1 MDKAFTVSLC
11 NPDKEVYV
19 ALDLPAEPYALLDVW
34 ERLRPAP
41 GTQVEWEIED
51 YGEFHILFPS
61 LQSGE
66 NLPALN
72 LLAEQL
78 SGLDERQRTA
88 FEGLVRLDSIRSSDI
103 PLSTFIALVEQAKHC
118 HVVPEATDDTR
129 LGRFYAAN
137 GFIPEVVGMPDT
149 AFELLDFKRLGR
161 RIRQA
166 EGGIF
171 TRGGY
176 VVPDGAWQP
185 SQNPEPRAAPEPP
198 AGIFRLK
205 LRLGEEQAKLTLPAG
220 RELVEV
226 RERMESIGLSAC
238 AVASFHSRVPQI
250 PAEWVT
256 PERLEALNCLAQR
269 LAALA
274 EQESLALTKY
284 KAVLEASPIS
294 SLEEAIALTERLD
307 AYNLDR
313 KPATPEDVA
322 REELSC
328 VMMEED
334 VTLIERYLNIYGY
347 GEALIQQYEG
357 ELTNYGPLTR
367 ADGRPVQEPLPSHP
381 GLNSIGMRCP

>member
-1 MDKAFTVSLC
+1 MKQIEKHPASEKLLQQITEAAINALALGG
-11 NPDKEVYV
+11 PDKIGDEAPMEAGVLLI
-19 ALDLPAEPYALLDVW
+19 AKAWGLPQESQQASLELI
-34 ERLRPAP
+34 ER
-41 GTQVEWEIED
+41 
-51 YGEFHILFPS
+51 
-61 LQSGE
+61 
-66 NLPALN
+66 
-72 LLAEQL
+72 
-78 SGLDERQRTA
+78 ERQLLRSGSSEDALPNSELLKPYDGKMITELLWGL
-88 FEGLVRLDSIRSSDI
+88 FETTVKLEDAQDRV
-103 PLSTFIALVEQAKHC
+103 AMH
-118 HVVPEATDDTR
+118 TDDAR

-137 GFIPEVVGMPDT
+137 GFIPEVEGMPDK

-171 TRGGY
+171 TQGGY

-185 SQNPEPRAAPEPP
+185 AQSPEPRAAPELP

-220 RELVEV
+220 QELVEV

-357 ELTNYGPLTR
+357 ELTNYGLLTR
-367 ADGRPVQEPLPSHP
+367 ADGRPVQEPLPSRP
-381 GLNSIGMRCP
+381 GLNSMGMRCP

>member
-1 MDKAFTVSLC
+1 
-11 NPDKEVYV
+11 
-19 ALDLPAEPYALLDVW
+19 
-34 ERLRPAP
+34 
-41 GTQVEWEIED
+41 
-51 YGEFHILFPS
+51 
-61 LQSGE
+61 
-66 NLPALN
+66 
-72 LLAEQL
+72 
-78 SGLDERQRTA
+78 
-88 FEGLVRLDSIRSSDI
+88 
-103 PLSTFIALVEQAKHC
+103 
-118 HVVPEATDDTR
+118 
-129 LGRFYAAN
+129 
-137 GFIPEVVGMPDT
+137 MPNK

-238 AVASFHSRVPQI
+238 AVASFHSRVPQ
-250 PAEWVT
+250 
-256 PERLEALNCLAQR
+256 ERLEALNCLAQR

>member
-137 GFIPEVVGMPDT
+137 GFIPEVEGMPDK

-334 VTLIERYLNIYGY
+334 VTLIERYLNIYG
-347 GEALIQQYEG
+347 
-357 ELTNYGPLTR
+357 
-367 ADGRPVQEPLPSHP
+367 
-381 GLNSIGMRCP
+381 

>member
-1 MDKAFTVSLC
+1 MWYPKLRMTPGWDGFMRQTGLSPKWRECQIRHLSCWTSNDWAAGSARPRAVSL
-11 NPDKEVYV
+11 
-19 ALDLPAEPYALLDVW
+19 
-34 ERLRPAP
+34 
-41 GTQVEWEIED
+41 
-51 YGEFHILFPS
+51 
-61 LQSGE
+61 
-66 NLPALN
+66 
-72 LLAEQL
+72 
-78 SGLDERQRTA
+78 
-88 FEGLVRLDSIRSSDI
+88 
-103 PLSTFIALVEQAKHC
+103 
-118 HVVPEATDDTR
+118 PEAGTWYRMGHGSRHRTR
-129 LGRFYAAN
+129 SLA
-137 GFIPEVVGMPDT
+137 
-149 AFELLDFKRLGR
+149 L
-161 RIRQA
+161 
-166 EGGIF
+166 
-171 TRGGY
+171 
-176 VVPDGAWQP
+176 
-185 SQNPEPRAAPEPP
+185 PRS
-198 AGIFRLK
+198 

>member
-1 MDKAFTVSLC
+1 MC
-11 NPDKEVYV
+11 
-19 ALDLPAEPYALLDVW
+19 
-34 ERLRPAP
+34 
-41 GTQVEWEIED
+41 
-51 YGEFHILFPS
+51 
-61 LQSGE
+61 
-66 NLPALN
+66 
-72 LLAEQL
+72 
-78 SGLDERQRTA
+78 
-88 FEGLVRLDSIRSSDI
+88 SSD
-103 PLSTFIALVEQAKHC
+103 L
-118 HVVPEATDDTR
+118 ATDDTR

-137 GFIPEVVGMPDT
+137 GFIPEVEGMPDK